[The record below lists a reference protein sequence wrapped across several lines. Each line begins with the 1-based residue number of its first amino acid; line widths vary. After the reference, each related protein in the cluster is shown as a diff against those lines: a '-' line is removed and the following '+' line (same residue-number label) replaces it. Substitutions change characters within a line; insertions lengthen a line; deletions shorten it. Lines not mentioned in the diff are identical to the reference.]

1 MLYREYKDGE
11 KFASS
16 VFVLPYVWYYTY
28 VMNKRSKVA
37 TEKADSITGSLKG
50 ELNLEQKWQ
59 SDDLFYINNERNLP
73 SF

>member
-1 MLYREYKDGE
+1 M
-11 KFASS
+11 
-16 VFVLPYVWYYTY
+16 
-28 VMNKRSKVA
+28 A

>member
-1 MLYREYKDGE
+1 
-11 KFASS
+11 
-16 VFVLPYVWYYTY
+16 
-28 VMNKRSKVA
+28 MNKRSKVA